1 MPCGRKFWAQMLCA
15 RVASFACA
23 VVPFAGVAMGQV
35 PGPAPGSNQA
45 SNPVP
50 VVVELFTSEGCSSCV
65 PADELLAQIDRGGV
79 AGWRGAE
86 VIAMGEHVDYW
97 DSAQWRDRFSSALFS
112 SRQQDYGIAF
122 QEQNVFTPQVVVNG
136 QTQCVGSD
144 MNCIRRAV
152 IEAVRAPR
160 AEVSLH
166 VRSGDTAAVSVQ
178 HLPAGANGA
187 DILLGITESD
197 LHTNISGGENR
208 GRGAAHAAVVRSL
221 TTLGR
226 LEPKKSGG
234 YTADIKLNLNQRWN
248 RQNVKL
254 VLLVQDRTTRRIL
267 GAAVARPN

>member
-1 MPCGRKFWAQMLCA
+1 MPCGRKFWARMLCA
-15 RVASFACA
+15 RMAGFACA
-23 VVPFAGVAMGQV
+23 VVPFAGIAAGQT
-35 PGPAPGSNQA
+35 PGSSA
-45 SNPVP
+45 ATGPVP

-65 PADELLAQIDRGGV
+65 AADELLVQLDRAQVGGL
-79 AGWRGAE
+79 RGAE

-152 IEAVRAPR
+152 IEAARAPR
-160 AEVSLH
+160 AEVSIH
-166 VRSGDTAAVSVQ
+166 VRAGDTAAVSVQ
-178 HLPAGANGA
+178 HLPPGANSA

-226 LEPKKSGG
+226 LESKKSGG

-248 RQNVKL
+248 RQNTKL
-254 VLLVQDRTTRRIL
+254 ILLVQDRTTRRIL
-267 GAAVARPN
+267 GAASARP

>member
-1 MPCGRKFWAQMLCA
+1 
-15 RVASFACA
+15 
-23 VVPFAGVAMGQV
+23 
-35 PGPAPGSNQA
+35 
-45 SNPVP
+45 

-65 PADELLAQIDRGGV
+65 PADELLVQLDRAQVGGL
-79 AGWRGAE
+79 RGAE
-86 VIAMGEHVDYW
+86 IIAMGEHVDYW

-166 VRSGDTAAVSVQ
+166 VGAGDTAAVTVQ
-178 HLPAGANGA
+178 HLPPGSNGA

-226 LEPKKSGG
+226 LEPKQSGG
-234 YTADIKLNLNQRWN
+234 YTANIKLNLNQRWN
-248 RQNVKL
+248 RQNTKL

-267 GAAVARPN
+267 GATAARP